1 MNKINI
7 NNSDSHPNESKQI
20 QRIASYGFILNVA
33 LTIMKIALAFLSG
46 SLAIT
51 ASTIDSATDSVSS
64 LILYVGLKLS
74 TKKTSN
80 FPLGLYKIENV
91 ISVVMA
97 FFIFFAGY
105 EIVRHAFFS
114 EASIPEISP
123 TTILLMLFGTIL
135 TFLFG
140 QYAIAAGK
148 RTESPTLIAEGRHRQ
163 SDVLSSIVVL
173 ISISMNY
180 FNINIDLY
188 GITVDQIAAVLVL
201 FFIAHTGWELLS
213 DGMRVLLDAS
223 VDHETL
229 DEVKKIIESEP
240 LVSQVHSLFGR
251 NAGRFRFL
259 QASVGM
265 RTGDLEKAHEISSKI
280 ENNIMEQ
287 IPHVERITI
296 HYEPQPRE
304 YLKLAVPLS
313 DPEGKLS
320 GHFGDAPYFALLR
333 LHVSSYEIENQEIL
347 ENPYTGLEKGKG
359 IRVAE
364 WLVEKNIDLVVLSE
378 EVKSK
383 GPSYV
388 FSDAGIKILT
398 VPQTNL
404 QDVLKIIRK
413 SAG

>member
-1 MNKINI
+1 MHKE
-7 NNSDSHPNESKQI
+7 NSDKSESWSKESRQI
-20 QRIASYGFILNVA
+20 QRIASYGFILNLA
-33 LTIMKIALAFLSG
+33 LTIMKIALAFVSG

-64 LILYVGLKLS
+64 LLLYVGLKLS

-97 FFIFFAGY
+97 FFIFFVGY
-105 EIVRHAFFS
+105 EIVRHAFSS
-114 EASIPEISP
+114 EASIPEISL
-123 TTILLMLFGTIL
+123 TTILLIVLGTIA
-135 TFLFG
+135 TFIFG

-163 SDVLSSIVVL
+163 SDVLSSIVVI
-173 ISISMNY
+173 ISISINY
-180 FNINIDLY
+180 FNFNINLY
-188 GITVDQIAAVLVL
+188 GISVDQIAAVVIL

-229 DEVKKIIESEP
+229 AEVKKIIESEP
-240 LVSQVHSLFGR
+240 LVSEVQSLYGR

-259 QASVGM
+259 HASVTM

-280 ENNIMEQ
+280 ENNIMER

-296 HYEPQPRE
+296 HYEPQARE
-304 YLKLAVPLS
+304 DLKLAVPLS
-313 DPEGKLS
+313 DQEGKMS
-320 GHFGDAPYFALLR
+320 EHFGDAPYFAVLR
-333 LHVSSYEIENQEIL
+333 LQARNYEIKDQEIVN
-347 ENPYTGLEKGKG
+347 NPYTDLEKGKG

-378 EVKSK
+378 DVKSK

-398 VPQTNL
+398 VPPESNL
-404 QDVLKIIRK
+404 NDVSKIIRET
-413 SAG
+413 G